1 MYSNTVKKALSFIM
15 MIALLMVSTVSFA
28 ADAEKDKVRWNCICE
43 IENYVDDSSTLLRKS
58 IELYASTDVYDGWYA
73 GVSAQLQ
80 KRNSSGTSWSD
91 VSGKYYEVYDEDTE
105 AHIYKSAI
113 MVSAG
118 TYRFKLVHGAYS
130 TAGVLLETVTTYT
143 NTVTIY

>member
-1 MYSNTVKKALSFIM
+1 MSKLDKRILLVLAV
-15 MIALLMVSTVSFA
+15 LLMLVIIPSSFA
-28 ADAEKDKVRWNCICE
+28 ADAEKDKTRWNCILS
-43 IENYVDDSSTLLRKS
+43 IENYIDDSSTLLRKS

-80 KRNSSGTSWSD
+80 KRNSSGTSWSN

-113 MVSAG
+113 KVNAG
-118 TYRFKLVHGAYS
+118 TYRFKLVHTAYTTS
-130 TAGVLLETVTTYT
+130 GVAVETVTAYT
-143 NTVTIY
+143 DTITIY